1 MRFAIYH
8 LHTAHSARHDS
19 WFWTELTVSQHFLTH
34 STQKYSKHTHTLQ
47 CLYIFLV
54 TVLSSHLVLMF
65 VLFSFQC
72 KVVVFFKSET
82 KVNQTD
88 TQTSYKYW
96 KITQKNLQ
104 KLTEDQQKNTKTT
117 KRKPHPK
124 ISKTRAQHYSLQKLI
139 LSLWQQLKT
148 KVRT

>member
-1 MRFAIYH
+1 MRFTIYH

-72 KVVVFFKSET
+72 KVVVFLNQKQKST
-82 KVNQTD
+82 KQTHKPATSTEKSTKTD
-88 TQTSYKYW
+88 RRSTKKYENYKKQTSPQNK
-96 KITQKNLQ
+96 
-104 KLTEDQQKNTKTT
+104 
-117 KRKPHPK
+117 
-124 ISKTRAQHYSLQKLI
+124 
-139 LSLWQQLKT
+139 
-148 KVRT
+148 

>member
-1 MRFAIYH
+1 MRFTIYH

-34 STQKYSKHTHTLQ
+34 STQKYSKHTHKLQ
-47 CLYIFLV
+47 CSYIFLV

-72 KVVVFFKSET
+72 KVVVFLNQKQKST
-82 KVNQTD
+82 KQTHKPA
-88 TQTSYKYW
+88 TSTEKSPKKIYKNW
-96 KITQKNLQ
+96 QKINK
-104 KLTEDQQKNTKTT
+104 KNTKTT
-117 KRKPHPK
+117 KSKPHPK